1 VNRGGGII
9 AITTTMMLTER
20 EKAEAAAE
28 VQALI
33 LASGQTARLLRA
45 QTGER
50 LFGKDE
56 VPFVEVCSFPL
67 ELVRTPPEDIS
78 RSIDAA
84 TSVLPDLDVHAED
97 RIEMGGTPYRIQ
109 TVEEQRLFGVLTHK
123 TLKLVLLH
131 GR

>member
-1 VNRGGGII
+1 
-9 AITTTMMLTER
+9 MLTER
-20 EKAEAAAE
+20 EKVEAADE
-28 VQALI
+28 VRLLI
-33 LASGQTARLLRA
+33 LASGQVGHLYRA

-50 LFGKDE
+50 LFGSDE
-56 VPFVEVCSFPL
+56 AAFAEICTFAL

-78 RSIDAA
+78 RSIDATA
-84 TSVLPDLDVHAED
+84 SVLSELDVRAED
-97 RIEMGGTPYRIQ
+97 RIAVNETTYRVQ